1 MNIVAALFVTVTL
14 LFVPPAS
21 DAQQVTRLPRVGWM
35 WTGSASAPSPY
46 LDAFRQGM
54 RDLGYVEGQS
64 FILDTQYT
72 DGNNE
77 VLPELATAL
86 VRAQANVIVR
96 GRPLRYSPP
105 SRRPQVSRSL

>member
-1 MNIVAALFVTVTL
+1 
-14 LFVPPAS
+14 
-21 DAQQVTRLPRVGWM
+21 
-35 WTGSASAPSPY
+35 
-46 LDAFRQGM
+46 M

-86 VRAQANVIVR
+86 VRAQATVIVA
-96 GRPLRYSPP
+96 GPAPAL
-105 SRRPQVSRSL
+105 LAA